1 MIWSISYHLNVIDFG
16 LWSCGLCGR
25 TLKSW
30 HILRIFRKIWGI
42 WAGNSDDLK
51 NFLFISI
58 ISIFRPVVFSLDLA
72 ACLAGTLSCFSLTI
86 LVPYQNGG
94 LKTTGSWVKIPQ
106 ILKLNHSHSKHWN
119 QVLNHLNGS
128 LWTKSS
134 GILVFLF
141 MSSIYCIART
151 LVMITYINVGEVY
164 LVL

>member
-1 MIWSISYHLNVIDFG
+1 MWF
-16 LWSCGLCGR
+16 
-25 TLKSW
+25 TP
-30 HILRIFRKIWGI
+30 
-42 WAGNSDDLK
+42 
-51 NFLFISI
+51 LFISI

-151 LVMITYINVGEVY
+151 LLPLAYRKKINETKVWASTEAKPSNKIEIHKAKKYYYSKFDFILISDCLADIHGT
-164 LVL
+164 